1 MLKDYIIAID
11 NGWQVELVKS
21 VNDVRQNPVC
31 YLTFHG
37 SICGE
42 ISTKDCLFKTIVDD
56 VPQDVRAKAI
66 RAVAAHRE
74 KIEAAWQ
81 HNKEIIFG

>member
-21 VNDVRQNPVC
+21 VDGVRQDPAC

-37 SICGE
+37 TIYGE
-42 ISTKDCLFKTIVDD
+42 ISTKDCLFKTIMDD
-56 VPQDVRAKAI
+56 VPQDVRAKA
-66 RAVAAHRE
+66 RGAVAAHRE